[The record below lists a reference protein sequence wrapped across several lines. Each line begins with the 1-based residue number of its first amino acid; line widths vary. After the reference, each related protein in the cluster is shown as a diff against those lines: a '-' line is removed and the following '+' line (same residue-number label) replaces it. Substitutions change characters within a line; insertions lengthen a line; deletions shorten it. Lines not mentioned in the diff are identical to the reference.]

1 MKFPPFELER
11 IQSLYENSVE
21 VNLTESGVEPLSLK
35 ELMNAEELEE
45 LINIPIG
52 YGYTQGSPLL
62 RQRISNLYKEYD
74 EKNVLVTS
82 GSSEAIFLSACLT
95 VSQGDRVVMMTPN
108 YLSFNGIAEALGA
121 KVDYVPLVKKE
132 KWGWELDLLS
142 QVVTDKTKVISICN
156 PNNPTGSIL
165 SEEEMK
171 EIIEIADKVGAYIL
185 SDEIYIGAELSN
197 LGTISFQHIYEKT
210 IITSGL
216 SKSYSHPGLRIGWI
230 AADESV
236 VTKAWEIKD
245 SENVL
250 KLDWNEATIK
260 PSPNVIGAIQV
271 AIENNNLNWYPNTN
285 NIGLRNVE
293 GKFAVVLNP
302 DTLVDP
308 NWLRE
313 LLKGYHK
320 FGDGI
325 YQPKFL
331 TTDNHKILQSTGN
344 MIQLFGFGFSRNK
357 GELDEGKFNK
367 PEVVGYASGTC
378 LFTSSTIFQKLG
390 MFDSF
395 LFAYHDDLDLCW
407 RAAMQDIKSYYIPSS
422 IVYHPS
428 EGFSF
433 KWTDFKY
440 YLLERN
446 RQYCILTHYSRET
459 YYKMLPA
466 LMIVEI
472 AVFLFYLKKGVAISK
487 IKATCNILKN
497 LGYINKKY
505 KKIQS
510 ERIIPDKKLIK
521 TFEDEILIPKIMDS
535 QKNDFFGSFIKNLS
549 SFSRRFL

>member
-1 MKFPPFELER
+1 MNEDIGEAPKISIVILNYNAGKLLLDCIESITNTDYENYEIIVVDNASNDNSHKECKKKFPEIKL
-11 IQSLYENSVE
+11 IEN
-21 VNLTESGVEPLSLK
+21 
-35 ELMNAEELEE
+35 
-45 LINIPIG
+45 
-52 YGYTQGSPLL
+52 
-62 RQRISNLYKEYD
+62 
-74 EKNVLVTS
+74 EKN
-82 GSSEAIFLSACLT
+82 
-95 VSQGDRVVMMTPN
+95 
-108 YLSFNGIAEALGA
+108 LG
-121 KVDYVPLVKKE
+121 YC
-132 KWGWELDLLS
+132 G
-142 QVVTDKTKVISICN
+142 
-156 PNNPTGSIL
+156 G
-165 SEEEMK
+165 
-171 EIIEIADKVGAYIL
+171 
-185 SDEIYIGAELSN
+185 
-197 LGTISFQHIYEKT
+197 
-210 IITSGL
+210 
-216 SKSYSHPGLRIGWI
+216 
-230 AADESV
+230 
-236 VTKAWEIKD
+236 
-245 SENVL
+245 
-250 KLDWNEATIK
+250 
-260 PSPNVIGAIQV
+260 
-271 AIENNNLNWYPNTN
+271 N
-285 NIGLRNVE
+285 NIGLRNVK

-378 LFTSSTIFQKLG
+378 LFTSTAIFEKLG

-446 RQYCILTHYSRET
+446 RQYCILTHYSRGT

-472 AVFLFYLKKGVAISK
+472 GVFFFYLKKGVAISK

-549 SFSRRFL
+549 SFSRKFL

>member
-1 MKFPPFELER
+1 M
-11 IQSLYENSVE
+11 
-21 VNLTESGVEPLSLK
+21 
-35 ELMNAEELEE
+35 
-45 LINIPIG
+45 
-52 YGYTQGSPLL
+52 
-62 RQRISNLYKEYD
+62 
-74 EKNVLVTS
+74 
-82 GSSEAIFLSACLT
+82 
-95 VSQGDRVVMMTPN
+95 
-108 YLSFNGIAEALGA
+108 
-121 KVDYVPLVKKE
+121 
-132 KWGWELDLLS
+132 
-142 QVVTDKTKVISICN
+142 
-156 PNNPTGSIL
+156 
-165 SEEEMK
+165 
-171 EIIEIADKVGAYIL
+171 
-185 SDEIYIGAELSN
+185 
-197 LGTISFQHIYEKT
+197 
-210 IITSGL
+210 
-216 SKSYSHPGLRIGWI
+216 
-230 AADESV
+230 
-236 VTKAWEIKD
+236 
-245 SENVL
+245 
-250 KLDWNEATIK
+250 
-260 PSPNVIGAIQV
+260 
-271 AIENNNLNWYPNTN
+271 
-285 NIGLRNVE
+285 
-293 GKFAVVLNP
+293 NP

-357 GELDEGKFNK
+357 GELDEGEFNK

-378 LFTSSTIFQKLG
+378 LFTSTEIFQKLG

-459 YYKMLPA
+459 YCKMLPA

-472 AVFLFYLKKGVAISK
+472 GVFLFYLKKGVAISK

-535 QKNDFFGSFIKNLS
+535 QKNDFFGSFIKSLS
-549 SFSRRFL
+549 SLSRRFL